1 MDLRVTPLTLLNR
14 TVAGARLHA
23 DALGRLQ
30 EQASTGLRLLR
41 PSDGPLDTI
50 AVLADKSD
58 LSRFSTN
65 LTNIRDARTTL
76 DLSVSALQEGS
87 DILSSARQIAI
98 EGAQASNDG
107 TSFESLASEVDG
119 LIQRTL
125 NVANTQQNGRY
136 LFSGTATLTQPF
148 TVSAGDSQGRPSS
161 VVYGGGN
168 QRVVATVGK
177 QETLATFYPGSE
189 VFQRRQR
196 GATVITGDTGAK
208 PGTGTDSG
216 TGQATLTITHTS
228 TAYAPGSGIQAGSSS
243 VTGDTILGPVGTHV
257 LHIVD
262 TSGNGSRGTVAL
274 DGGPPIDFTSS
285 NTDLKITGPRG
296 DIVRVDT
303 TAITPG
309 FNGDVAI
316 TANGTL
322 SLDNG
327 ASQVPINYSGNQI
340 VKDSKTGAVTNIDSS
355 KIQRAGQAH
364 VEYPGTFD
372 AFQILIALRD
382 DLRNTRGLSDA
393 QHAQA
398 ISDRIGEIDR
408 TRTGLLQTV
417 GEQSASL
424 QNLDTLENRVQ
435 DQQLE
440 VQRQTTD
447 LESADISSVVLHI
460 QSEQQ
465 LFQLTLQASAKI
477 IDLSLADF
485 LK

>member
-196 GATVITGDTGAK
+196 VVEV
-208 PGTGTDSG
+208 
-216 TGQATLTITHTS
+216 GQ
-228 TAYAPGSGIQAGSSS
+228 
-243 VTGDTILGPVGTHV
+243 
-257 LHIVD
+257 
-262 TSGNGSRGTVAL
+262 
-274 DGGPPIDFTSS
+274 
-285 NTDLKITGPRG
+285 
-296 DIVRVDT
+296 
-303 TAITPG
+303 
-309 FNGDVAI
+309 
-316 TANGTL
+316 
-322 SLDNG
+322 
-327 ASQVPINYSGNQI
+327 
-340 VKDSKTGAVTNIDSS
+340 
-355 KIQRAGQAH
+355 
-364 VEYPGTFD
+364 
-372 AFQILIALRD
+372 
-382 DLRNTRGLSDA
+382 
-393 QHAQA
+393 
-398 ISDRIGEIDR
+398 
-408 TRTGLLQTV
+408 
-417 GEQSASL
+417 
-424 QNLDTLENRVQ
+424 
-435 DQQLE
+435 
-440 VQRQTTD
+440 
-447 LESADISSVVLHI
+447 
-460 QSEQQ
+460 
-465 LFQLTLQASAKI
+465 
-477 IDLSLADF
+477 
-485 LK
+485 